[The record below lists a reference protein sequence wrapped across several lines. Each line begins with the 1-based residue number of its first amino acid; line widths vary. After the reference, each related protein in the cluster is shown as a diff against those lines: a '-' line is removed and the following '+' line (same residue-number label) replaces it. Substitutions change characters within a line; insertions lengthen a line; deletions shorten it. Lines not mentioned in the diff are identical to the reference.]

1 MLISL
6 FRTLILLLS
15 VILVLRMMGKRQ
27 IGQLQPAEL
36 VITILLSQIA
46 ATPMQDNDI
55 PAAYTLVV
63 IAVLAGVEV
72 LLSAVSLKSRRVR
85 ELLDGV
91 PMLLIKDGRLLQ
103 DTMKKLRYTL
113 DDVMEALR
121 QKDVFDISK
130 VAYAVVETNGTLSVL
145 LRPEAQ
151 GVTVSYV
158 EKEPKDPGMPF
169 VVVADGSV
177 EKTGLQNAGL
187 DRAALDRLLE
197 KNKLRLADVFL
208 LTCDKT
214 GKTYVI
220 KKEGEA

>member
-6 FRTLILLLS
+6 CRTLLLLLA
-15 VILVLRMMGKRQ
+15 VILVLRLMGKRQ

-63 IAVLAGVEV
+63 MAVLAGAEV
-72 LLSAVSLKSRRVR
+72 LLSALSLKSRRMR

-91 PMLLIKDGRLLQ
+91 PMLIIRDGSILQ
-103 DTMKKLRYTL
+103 ETMRRLRYTL

-121 QKDVFDISK
+121 QKDVFDISA

-151 GVTVSYV
+151 AVTLAHV
-158 EKEPKDPGMPF
+158 EKQPKDPGMPF
-169 VVVADGSV
+169 VVIADG
-177 EKTGLQNAGL
+177 ERRAAGMREAGIG
-187 DRAALDRLLE
+187 DDALDRILSR
-197 KNKLRLADVFL
+197 NRLRVKDVFL
-208 LTCDKT
+208 MTCDKT
-214 GKTYVI
+214 GKIYYV
-220 KKEGEA
+220 KKDTQR